1 MFTLQNEVPS
11 PTVYICT
18 SQIYDTL
25 NMHLKVLSREK
36 DLAESSV
43 RIE

>member
-1 MFTLQNEVPS
+1 MRCRHLLY
-11 PTVYICT
+11 TVWM

-25 NMHLKVLSREK
+25 NMHLKVLCSEK